1 MSNQPDAFAGDILQ
15 VPAHERTP
23 EMCIA
28 AVKRNVWA
36 LDALTPEQR
45 TAEVYLAAVQHDS
58 LAIRWI
64 DPVKA
69 ATDQALSEYIDSN
82 WNLLAPEFDRPED
95 ALAWIQAYSSN
106 TPDQQAAARPTAP
119 RG

>member
-1 MSNQPDAFAGDILQ
+1 MFYSDILQ

-23 EMCIA
+23 AVCIA
-28 AVKRNVWA
+28 AVKLHVWA

-45 TAEVYLAAVQHDS
+45 TAEVCLAAVQHDS

-64 DPVKA
+64 DPVTA
-69 ATDQALSEYIDSN
+69 ATDPALREYIDSN
-82 WNLLAPEFDRPED
+82 WNRLAAEFDRHED
-95 ALAWIQAYSSN
+95 ARAWVEAYGSN
-106 TPDQQAAARPTAP
+106 TPDQQTAERPASQ